1 MNIPSP
7 LFWSKSYIL
16 KSWTLILEDYL
27 NLKEINE
34 HRSEGYENALKR
46 LKNLN
51 RKNIEN
57 KVTKEIKFAFKE
69 GVNLNYYY
77 KENGFNNT
85 LISFKE
91 NISASS
97 TYYDTFYKKI
107 KLKWKRLV

>member
-69 GVNLNYYY
+69 GVNLNY
-77 KENGFNNT
+77 KR
-85 LISFKE
+85 
-91 NISASS
+91 
-97 TYYDTFYKKI
+97 
-107 KLKWKRLV
+107 KWF

>member
-1 MNIPSP
+1 M
-7 LFWSKSYIL
+7 
-16 KSWTLILEDYL
+16 
-27 NLKEINE
+27 
-34 HRSEGYENALKR
+34 
-46 LKNLN
+46 N